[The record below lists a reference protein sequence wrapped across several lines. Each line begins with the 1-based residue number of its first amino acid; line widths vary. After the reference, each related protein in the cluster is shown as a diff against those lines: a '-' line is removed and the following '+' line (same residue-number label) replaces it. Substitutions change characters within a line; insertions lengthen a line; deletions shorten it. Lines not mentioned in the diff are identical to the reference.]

1 MEKEKIKVNWTIQGW
16 IARDSEL
23 GLFSEKPSKGNELWM
38 GNLIC
43 LLPKE
48 MFPELTWESEPILVD
63 ITFKRV

>member
-16 IARDSEL
+16 IARDSDL
-23 GLFSEKPSKGNELWM
+23 GLFSEKPSKGNNLWM

-48 MFPELTWESEPILVD
+48 MCPELTWESEPIEVD
-63 ITFKRV
+63 ITFKKK